1 MRTLQEKYNAVL
13 EDNYSKAQFVKDA
26 NTQFPNLV
34 SRVNSFEDASGILKN
49 RGMIAEAKKM
59 QEPKYSTAKPED
71 TIAPDVLDTGIK
83 FELDKKYGTLDVTDE
98 QYAKCREMAIKNLAK
113 DVLYY
118 VKQDSIQL
126 ETPGEK
132 MEKVTLKEEISEEE
146 AWKEYQEK
154 RHVTAQTI
162 AAAEKDFN
170 KGWKEGKY
178 RDGNYMSEEVDP
190 KATVAKMIPIIQDYL
205 ANGGDRGAAKD
216 VMDDLKNG
224 RNLHVYADIESV
236 EDLKDQLD
244 YEHSYSDDLSDLEE
258 DFPGENPKKYKDSDT
273 FDPTKFYIKDLK
285 SGRILNAVSVQG
297 SKLISYYDTET
308 DAQAQADWITRW
320 EGDPGRFV
328 VLSGDE
334 AEDQVN
340 KQTGTGEKE
349 KSFFEKRLD
358 KMRAQQDLK
367 EEQQLKELF
376 KKIITKVITE

>member
-13 EDNYSKAQFVKDA
+13 EGNYSKAEFVRDARMSQPQFITQYNGYDA
-26 NTQFPNLV
+26 AVQ
-34 SRVNSFEDASGILKN
+34 ILKN
-49 RGMIAEAKKM
+49 KGMIAEAKM

-98 QYAKCREMAIKNLAK
+98 QYAKCREMAIKNLAN
-113 DVLYY
+113 DALYY

-126 ETPGEK
+126 ATPGEK
-132 MEKVTLKEEISEEE
+132 MEKAKLNEETGPTGIALSQKQMDQLHDKGAVMVQVTVKDSDGSIRTVDYPLS
-146 AWKEYQEK
+146 YLGY
-154 RHVTAQTI
+154 
-162 AAAEKDFN
+162 EKD
-170 KGWKEGKY
+170 
-178 RDGNYMSEEVDP
+178 
-190 KATVAKMIPIIQDYL
+190 I
-205 ANGGDRGAAKD
+205 
-216 VMDDLKNG
+216 DDT
-224 RNLHVYADIESV
+224 
-236 EDLKDQLD
+236 ED
-244 YEHSYSDDLSDLEE
+244 SDLEE
-258 DFPGENPKKYKDSDT
+258 GHGENPKKFKEADA

-297 SKLISYYDTET
+297 SKLILHYDTEA

-334 AEDQVN
+334 AKDQVN
-340 KQTGTGEKE
+340 KQIGVEEYQAPKY
-349 KSFFEKRLD
+349 S
-358 KMRAQQDLK
+358 K